1 MNSSGRKGTRFGLA
15 LLGAG
20 ILLAS
25 GAAAQQPTA
34 QQSSDDA
41 LSRSLRMLTENPHS
55 VTALMGAGM
64 ASLSGGDAQ
73 AALNFFTRAE
83 ELSPQDGRIKMW
95 VGAAL
100 VQLEQP
106 RPALRFYQE
115 AATLG
120 VPEAEF
126 AGDRGLAYDMVGD
139 QHHAQADYRLALR
152 GGANAEVTRRLAL
165 SLAISGEREQAL
177 QMLEE
182 QLLVRDHAAERT
194 RAFVLA
200 LTGDAAGAS
209 QAVQTAMPGG
219 QAEAMTPFLA
229 RLPSL
234 SPADRALAVNFGHF
248 PGSGPAVPPVYASRG
263 PITSAGMPDD
273 GRPALGS
280 RTTAQPQTASDSS
293 RRRPGSESAIAPVR
307 NAANAGRTSVG
318 GADPGRPEPA
328 AGRTVASLAV
338 RPTATRTEPKPKPP
352 ATTRHVET
360 VTTRNVAPPP
370 AAESGDRLADV
381 AAALAA
387 LSDDTP
393 RAGARSG
400 TSSSTS
406 RSATRAGANARQDR
420 NAAASTKKTTPPPP
434 REPSRVW
441 VQIAGGANKDTL
453 PREFARLKAKAPR
466 LLGSRTAW
474 TVPANATNRLLVG
487 PFATTRE
494 AQAFVN
500 ELSKTDVAGFAWTS
514 TAGQKV
520 DRLPAK

>member
-1 MNSSGRKGTRFGLA
+1 M
-15 LLGAG
+15 
-20 ILLAS
+20 LLAS

-34 QQSSDDA
+34 QQGSDDA

-64 ASLSGGDAQ
+64 ASLAGGDAQ

-83 ELSPQDGRIKMW
+83 ELSPSDGRIKMW

-115 AATLG
+115 AASLG

-126 AGDRGLAYDMVGD
+126 AGDRGLAYDMIGD
-139 QHHAQADYRLALR
+139 QHRAQADYRLALR
-152 GGANAEVTRRLAL
+152 RGADAEVTRRLAL
-165 SLAISGEREQAL
+165 SLAIGGEREPAL
-177 QMLEE
+177 QLLEE

-200 LTGDAAGAS
+200 LTGDSAGAS
-209 QAVQTAMPGG
+209 QAVQAAMPGG
-219 QAEAMTPFLA
+219 QADAMAPFLA

-248 PGSGPAVPPVYASRG
+248 PGSGQEAPPVYASRG

-273 GRPALGS
+273 TRPALGS
-280 RTTAQPQTASDSS
+280 HVPAQPQAADAS
-293 RRRPGSESAIAPVR
+293 RRRPGSEGAAVPVR
-307 NAANAGRTSVG
+307 NAANAGRTAVG
-318 GADPGRPEPA
+318 GADPGRSEPA
-328 AGRTVASLAV
+328 AGRTVATLAV
-338 RPTATRTEPKPKPP
+338 RSAPARIEPKPEPP
-352 ATTRHVET
+352 ATARHIET
-360 VTTRNVAPPP
+360 ASARNSARAPATPSPAP
-370 AAESGDRLADV
+370 AAEGGSRLADV
-381 AAALAA
+381 AAALAD
-387 LSDDTP
+387 LSDDRP
-393 RAGARSG
+393 QAPARAI
-400 TSSSTS
+400 TSSSTA
-406 RSATRAGANARQDR
+406 RAAGRAGANARQDR
-420 NAAASTKKTTPPPP
+420 NAAASTKKATPPPP

-466 LLGSRTAW
+466 LLGSRAAW
-474 TVPANATNRLLVG
+474 TAPANATNRLLVG
-487 PFATTRE
+487 PFATSRE

-500 ELSKTDVAGFAWTS
+500 ELSKADVAGFAWTS
-514 TAGQKV
+514 DAGQRI